1 MATVAVGPIV
11 AEVAGDGFPVVMV
24 HGLGGTSNTFQ
35 PQMAALAGHRVIRP
49 DMPGSGRSPVP
60 FEALT
65 IEFFARSIAAAVRS
79 LGVASAHFV
88 GHSLG
93 TIVCQRIAAD
103 EPGLVASLALF
114 GALTEPPDA
123 ARAGLADRA
132 RKARDE
138 GMDGIADQIVAN
150 TLSPATQ
157 AGKPEVAAFVRESL
171 MRQPPEGYAR
181 TCEALSKARAVDA
194 GLIRAPTLIVA
205 GDCDPVA
212 PLSMGQ
218 GLADKIPGAA
228 VSVMDRCGHWITME
242 KAQESGRKLAEFLQR
257 NQR

>member
-1 MATVAVGPIV
+1 MATVTAGPVV

-24 HGLGGTSNTFQ
+24 HGLGGTSNTYQ
-35 PQMAALAGHRVIRP
+35 PQMATLAGWRVIRP
-49 DMPGSGRSPVP
+49 DTPGSGRSPVP
-60 FEALT
+60 FEALS
-65 IEFFARSIAAAVRS
+65 IEFFARSIVAAVRG

-103 EPGLVASLALF
+103 EPALVASLTLF
-114 GALTEPPDA
+114 GAITEPPDA
-123 ARAGLADRA
+123 ARAGLLDRA

-138 GMDGIADQIVAN
+138 GMDGIADAVAAA
-150 TLSPATQ
+150 TLSPATRS
-157 AGKPEVAAFVRESL
+157 GKPEVAAFVRESL
-171 MRQPPEGYAR
+171 MRQNPEGYAR
-181 TCEALSKARAVDA
+181 TCEALSKAKAVDPV
-194 GLIRAPTLIVA
+194 LIKAPTLIVA

-218 GLADKIPGAA
+218 GLADKIRGAT

-242 KAQESGRKLAEFLQR
+242 KPQESGQKLAEFLQR